1 MDPMKTV
8 NEQPPIKKKW
18 SKGQLL
24 ILVCLLGLFDTG
36 WAWFRN
42 NRGWFVIDL
51 IFYPVLFIAVVAAKK
66 SN

>member
-1 MDPMKTV
+1 V

-24 ILVCLLGLFDTG
+24 ILVCLLGVFDTG
-36 WAWFRN
+36 WAWRRN
-42 NRGWFVIDL
+42 SEVWFVIDL
-51 IFYPVLFIAVVAAKK
+51 IFWPVVFIAVVSAKK